1 MFSNVIEPDNFDL
14 LILEHLT
21 QDARVTWAE
30 LAKRLGLSAPAI
42 AERVR
47 KLEENG
53 IIIGHHTHINPIALG
68 QFVLAFI
75 AVALHNPKERAKL
88 EQCIFEQTCIL
99 ECHHTTGADD
109 YFLKVR
115 VANPSALEEL
125 ISKKLKHVAPSI
137 RTHTTIVLSS
147 LKETVLQVRS

>member
-1 MFSNVIEPDNFDL
+1 MFSKENNLDSLDL
-14 LILEHLT
+14 LVLEYLT
-21 QDARVTWAE
+21 ADARITWAE

-47 KLEENG
+47 KLEDNG
-53 IIIGHHTHINPIALG
+53 SILGYYTHISPEAIG
-68 QFVLAFI
+68 QFILAFI
-75 AVALHNPKERAKL
+75 AVALHNPKERPKL
-88 EQCIFEQTCIL
+88 EQSILEQTCIL

-115 VANPSALEEL
+115 VANPSALETL
-125 ISKKLKHVAPSI
+125 ISKKLKHAAPSI